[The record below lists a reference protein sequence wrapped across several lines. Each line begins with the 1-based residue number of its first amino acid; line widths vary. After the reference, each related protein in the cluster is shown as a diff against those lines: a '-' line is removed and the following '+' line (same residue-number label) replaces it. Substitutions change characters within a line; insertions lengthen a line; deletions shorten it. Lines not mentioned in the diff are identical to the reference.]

1 MESTRYVVKQGK
13 IFEFKGL
20 TGKSLKTKEIALHDP
35 FPVQP
40 LNRHGAAD
48 GFLSQP

>member
-1 MESTRYVVKQGK
+1 VQEGK

-20 TGKSLKTKEIALHDP
+20 IGKIRKTKEIGLHDP

-40 LNRHGAAD
+40 LDKYDVAD
-48 GFLSQP
+48 GVLKSTTK